1 MKSCT
6 ASLAR
11 PVHQWRVFPG
21 GRQRRDTQAPPL
33 RLTPPGMLPH
43 VKVFDL
49 VCVNLKILFLQ
60 FLNNKEKKNLLH
72 ASYQHVQKA
81 HRVMSDVHLT
91 LGKRKLDSAM
101 NCVHFCPCCPIR
113 QSVFGALAVPRRG
126 SSCSACEWWPVT
138 RPLWSDPTG
147 SSSSLRLMSPSL
159 REWSQTGYISF
170 WLGKKNRIE
179 NRETVTT

>member
-60 FLNNKEKKNLLH
+60 FLNNKEKKK
-72 ASYQHVQKA
+72 S
-81 HRVMSDVHLT
+81 
-91 LGKRKLDSAM
+91 
-101 NCVHFCPCCPIR
+101 
-113 QSVFGALAVPRRG
+113 
-126 SSCSACEWWPVT
+126 SSCILSACSESPQGYERCAPHVRQKEIGFSDELCTFLSLLSNQTICIWGAGGATPGKFLLGLRVVT
-138 RPLWSDPTG
+138 CDTSTLVRPNRVLVVPASNV
-147 SSSSLRLMSPSL
+147 SLSA
-159 REWSQTGYISF
+159 
-170 WLGKKNRIE
+170 
-179 NRETVTT
+179 